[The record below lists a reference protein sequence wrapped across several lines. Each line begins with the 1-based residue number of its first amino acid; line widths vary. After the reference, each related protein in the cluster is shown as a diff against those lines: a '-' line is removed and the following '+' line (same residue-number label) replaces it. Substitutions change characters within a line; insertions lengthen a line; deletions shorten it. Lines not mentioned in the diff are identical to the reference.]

1 MTRIPQIT
9 DRDDVPPDK
18 RHIFDEILESRG
30 RLSGPFPSLL
40 NSPEVAGRVA
50 HLGAYVRFESALS
63 PQDRELAIIT
73 AAREFDCAYVWSAHA
88 AMARQ
93 AGVREE
99 AIAVIGNRSAL
110 DSLSDDEGL
119 VVQYGRELL
128 RDHKVTDA
136 TFESAKARYGDQG
149 ITELTTAI
157 GYYGML
163 SCVVNAFGL
172 EPGPD
177 ATPLP

>member
-1 MTRIPQIT
+1 
-9 DRDDVPPDK
+9 
-18 RHIFDEILESRG
+18 
-30 RLSGPFPSLL
+30 
-40 NSPEVAGRVA
+40 
-50 HLGAYVRFESALS
+50 
-63 PQDRELAIIT
+63 
-73 AAREFDCAYVWSAHA
+73 
-88 AMARQ
+88 MARQ

-99 AIAVIGNRSAL
+99 AIEVIGNRSPL
-110 DSLSDDEGL
+110 GSLSEDEGI

-128 RDHKVTDA
+128 RDHKVSDA
-136 TFESAKARYGDQG
+136 TFETAKARYGDQG
-149 ITELTTAI
+149 LTDLTAAI

>member
-1 MTRIPQIT
+1 MARIPQIT
-9 DRDDVPPDK
+9 DRNDVPPDK
-18 RHIFDEILESRG
+18 RHIFDEIIESRG
-30 RLSGPFPSLL
+30 RLSGPFPVLL

-88 AMARQ
+88 AIARQ

-99 AIAVIGNRSAL
+99 AIEVIGNRSAL
-110 DSLSDDEGL
+110 DTLSEAEGI

-128 RDHKVTDA
+128 RDHKVSDA
-136 TFESAKARYGDQG
+136 TFESAKARYRDQG

-163 SCVVNAFGL
+163 SCIVNAFGL

>member
-1 MTRIPQIT
+1 MARIPQIT
-9 DRDDVPPDK
+9 DRDDVTPGK
-18 RHIFDEILESRG
+18 RHIFDEIIESRG
-30 RLSGPFPSLL
+30 RLSGPFPVLL

-50 HLGAYVRFESALS
+50 NLGAYLRFESDLS
-63 PQDRELAIIT
+63 PEARELGIIT

-88 AMARQ
+88 ALARQ

-99 AIAVIGNRSAL
+99 AIEVIGNRSAL
-110 DSLSDDEGL
+110 DSLSEDEA
-119 VVQYGRELL
+119 VVVRYGRELL
-128 RDHKVTDA
+128 RDHKVSDA
-136 TFESAKARYGDQG
+136 AFESAQARFGDQG
-149 ITELTTAI
+149 LTDLTAAI